1 MWCTILREK
10 YTSVI
15 VPSLATG
22 FHGYEHQDVAQMVI
36 ELLTEFC
43 SNNDV
48 KIIFNLFDED
58 TLQIYEK

>member
-1 MWCTILREK
+1 MVHNIKREIHK
-10 YTSVI
+10 CNSPI
-15 VPSLATG
+15 LATG